1 MIYRGELFGVLNAR
15 SSTMNTYSEKHAE
28 IMSRVAAEITPA
40 IANSLLYADI
50 VRTQQEL
57 AQSNDDLEQF
67 AYAASHDLQEPLR
80 SITSYIGLIRDRYA
94 DALDDT
100 AREFISYAIDG
111 AERMHRLI
119 NDLLDYSRVD
129 MEGRSFEPVD
139 CSRIVESVLGNL
151 DESIQ
156 QSNAVVE
163 SSRLPTING
172 DEPQL
177 SRLFQNLVANA
188 LKFRGE
194 EEPHIRVWAELQG
207 DDWVFAVRDNG
218 IGIAPRHRQEVF
230 GMFTRLHSRSRF
242 GGTGIGLALCSK
254 IVQRHGGQIWVDSEV
269 GKGSTFR
276 FNIPVTQ

>member
-1 MIYRGELFGVLNAR
+1 M
-15 SSTMNTYSEKHAE
+15 
-28 IMSRVAAEITPA
+28 
-40 IANSLLYADI
+40 
-50 VRTQQEL
+50 
-57 AQSNDDLEQF
+57 
-67 AYAASHDLQEPLR
+67 
-80 SITSYIGLIRDRYA
+80 
-94 DALDDT
+94 
-100 AREFISYAIDG
+100 
-111 AERMHRLI
+111 
-119 NDLLDYSRVD
+119 
-129 MEGRSFEPVD
+129 D

-194 EEPHIRVWAELQG
+194 EEPHIRVWADLQG

-276 FNIPVTQ
+276 FNIPVIQ